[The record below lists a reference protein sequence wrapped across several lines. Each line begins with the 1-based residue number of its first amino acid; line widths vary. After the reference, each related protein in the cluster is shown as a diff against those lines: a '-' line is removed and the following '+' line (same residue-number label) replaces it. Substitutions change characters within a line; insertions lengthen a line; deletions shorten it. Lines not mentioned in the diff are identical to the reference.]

1 MFRVEIVS
9 LSLDPSI
16 RQPVLILKK
25 YDSDQAVPLVI
36 GHLEAAGIAA
46 AIRKENLES
55 PMTHDLFASFIR
67 ETGYRMIRAEVTSL
81 KEGRFS
87 AKIFLG
93 SDESDAFS
101 MDSRPSDAISLAL
114 RFEAPIFMAARLFGQ
129 ELVGETTGKAEIIS
143 EAADTSE
150 EGRRWLKILE
160 KMDPEHFGHA

>member
-1 MFRVEIVS
+1 MFRVEIAS

-25 YDSDQAVPLVI
+25 CDGDEAVPLVI

-93 SDESDAFS
+93 SDGSDAFP
-101 MDSRPSDAISLAL
+101 MDSRPSDAIALAL

-129 ELVGETTGKAEIIS
+129 GGVGEATGKAEMIT

-150 EGRRWLKILE
+150 EGKKWLRVLE